1 MKLWPIIGGIAVSV
15 TLSGCADKSRPIATP
30 AFQTPGTA
38 QAAEVI
44 TQPAVTGTV
53 WIRQPIALPPDAV
66 LTVTLSDATLP
77 NVPST
82 VISQRVMRTHGKQS
96 PFSFVLPYTPAQIQP
111 NARILLSAAVTV
123 NGNMALISEQVKNVI
138 TNGGTK
144 QDLVLIPVDSVP
156 LATRPMAV
164 STVPSTSP
172 TQVTPSSSKPA
183 PNQM

>member
-1 MKLWPIIGGIAVSV
+1 
-15 TLSGCADKSRPIATP
+15 
-30 AFQTPGTA
+30 
-38 QAAEVI
+38 
-44 TQPAVTGTV
+44 
-53 WIRQPIALPPDAV
+53 
-66 LTVTLSDATLP
+66 
-77 NVPST
+77 
-82 VISQRVMRTHGKQS
+82 
-96 PFSFVLPYTPAQIQP
+96 
-111 NARILLSAAVTV
+111 LLSAAVTV